1 MSSLQQVDRAILI
14 GIGATAV
21 MDVWLFLLG
30 RMGVATL
37 NFAFIGRWVGHLFRG
52 RFAHLSIGRAEPIPG
67 ELAWGWIAHYAIGI
81 AFAGLL
87 LAVQGFAWARHPALG
102 PSVLLGVSTA
112 LVPLCVIQPA
122 MGAGYA
128 SSKTPTPIRNSLRSL
143 ANHTV
148 FGVGLY
154 LSAAVVALSSR

>member
-1 MSSLQQVDRAILI
+1 MTSLQDIAHVALI

-21 MDVWLFLLG
+21 MDVWLALLK
-30 RMGVATL
+30 RMGVRTSS
-37 NFAFIGRWVGHLFRG
+37 FALVGRWAGHLLRG
-52 RFAHLSIGRAEPIPG
+52 RFAHADIACAKPIAG
-67 ELAWGWIAHYAIGI
+67 ELAWGWLTHYAIGI